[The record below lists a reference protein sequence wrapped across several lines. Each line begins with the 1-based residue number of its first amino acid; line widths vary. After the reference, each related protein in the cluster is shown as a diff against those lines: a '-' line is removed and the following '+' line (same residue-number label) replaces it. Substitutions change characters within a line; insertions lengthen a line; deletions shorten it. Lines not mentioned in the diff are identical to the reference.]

1 MALPDWLSSFPEWL
15 PRLAAD
21 PASAELGLVWLSREQ
36 GSERAQSIADTYADE
51 TSQVIP
57 LPAPM
62 LAAARKM
69 LAGKEVVAI
78 GPKMPMRVSEEK
90 IESLLIIDRSRPD
103 ELLIALSRD
112 YAPFLWIPA
121 GTTTQSIRAA
131 LSVYFPG
138 EDPPRA
144 RLHRI
149 ARYFI
154 GNERMLEANI
164 HGIENHYV
172 ASPFAAELSWGSASL
187 EDPWPARIASDDHS
201 RSFIDDVLQSAKQDD
216 DSIYATSFRLQHSRS
231 ILTIED
237 HAGLFVIEIRYTP
250 SPNRDVVVGVN
261 RRFELAFPS
270 DMPVD
275 GVAALLGLSLQTEA
289 MLRETLADHELAAD
303 HELVLHALAAL
314 KSGDLTV
321 GKDFNPFLRPHTK
334 VVTQP
339 GSLRAATIPPPP
351 SVRSAALML
360 MQQLE
365 MNFVVLKH
373 SAVSGGFDAFHHIA
387 DVLDQGLLDGWEG
400 QHGPHL
406 LIASDEVERQS
417 LDWIWGAQGWE
428 LTREVARGPRRLFQR
443 HWRTRDGRATI
454 AYVEDHR
461 LGLRFFIVDGEDRD
475 ATIGHLRGVIALK
488 DTESVLVAAES
499 ATAPDARVS
508 AILNLARIAPPA
520 LDARWKAILEAA
532 LEHENEAVRA
542 ASVLASAYIGWPELV
557 PLLEK
562 NAARDGAVH
571 TERAIAWIR
580 RRAEHA
586 G

>member
-21 PASAELGLVWLSREQ
+21 PASAELGLVWLSEEQ
-36 GSERAQSIADTYADE
+36 ARERAQSIAGVYADDG
-51 TSQVIP
+51 SQVIR

-69 LAGKEVVAI
+69 LADKEVVAI
-78 GPKMPMRVSEEK
+78 GPKMPMRVSDEAV
-90 IESLLIIDRSRPD
+90 ESLLIIDRSRPD
-103 ELLIALSRD
+103 EVLIALSRD

-121 GTTTQSIRAA
+121 GTTAESIRAA
-131 LSVYFPG
+131 LAVYFPS

-154 GNERMLEANI
+154 GNERMLDANI
-164 HGIENHYV
+164 HDIENHYV
-172 ASPFAAELSWGSASL
+172 ASPFAAELSWGSASV
-187 EDPWPARIASDDHS
+187 EDPWPARIATDEQIRTFTS
-201 RSFIDDVLQSAKQDD
+201 DVLRSARQDD
-216 DSIYATSFRLQHSRS
+216 DSVYSTSFRLQHSRA

-237 HAGLFVIEIRYTP
+237 HAGLFVIEIRYMP

-261 RRFELAFPS
+261 RRFELALPS

-275 GVAALLGLSLQTEA
+275 AVAALLGLSLQNEA
-289 MLRETLADHELAAD
+289 MLREALADHELAAD
-303 HELVLHALAAL
+303 HDLVLHALAAV

-321 GKDFNPFLRPHTK
+321 GRDFNPFLRPHTK

-360 MQQLE
+360 MQHLE
-365 MNFVVLKH
+365 MTFVVLAH

-387 DVLDQGLLDGWEG
+387 DMLDRGARDGWEG
-400 QHGPHL
+400 LHGPQV
-406 LIASDEVERQS
+406 LIVGDAVERQS
-417 LDWIWGAQGWE
+417 IDWLWGAQGWE
-428 LTREVARGPRRLFQR
+428 LTREVARGPQRLFQR
-443 HWRTRDGRATI
+443 HFRTRDGRATI

-475 ATIGHLRGVIALK
+475 ATIGHLRGAVALK

-499 ATAPDARVS
+499 ATAPEARTS
-508 AILNLARIAPPA
+508 AILALARLAPPA
-520 LDARWKAILEAA
+520 QDARWRAILEAA

-542 ASVLASAYIGWPELV
+542 AAVLASAYIGWPELV

-562 NAARDGAVH
+562 NAAKDGETHAA
-571 TERAIAWIR
+571 RAITWIR

>member
-21 PASAELGLVWLSREQ
+21 PASAELGLAWLSEEQ
-36 GSERAQSIADTYADE
+36 GRERAQRIADLYAGE
-51 TSQVIP
+51 GSQVIP

-69 LAGKEVVAI
+69 LAEKEVIAI
-78 GPKMPMRVSEEK
+78 GPKMPMRVSEEA

-103 ELLIALSRD
+103 EVLIALSRD
-112 YAPFLWIPA
+112 YAPFLWVPA
-121 GTTTQSIRAA
+121 GTTVESIRAA
-131 LSVYFPG
+131 LSVYFPK
-138 EDPPRA
+138 EDPTRA

-154 GNERMLEANI
+154 GNERMLDANI
-164 HGIENHYV
+164 HDIENHYV
-172 ASPFAAELSWGSASL
+172 TSPFTAELSWGSAST
-187 EDPWPARIASDDHS
+187 EDPWPTRIATDDQI
-201 RSFIDDVLQSAKQDD
+201 RSFTNDVLQSARQDD
-216 DSIYATSFRLQHSRS
+216 DSVYSTSFRLQHSRA

-237 HAGLFVIEIRYTP
+237 HAGLFVIEVRYTP

-261 RRFELAFPS
+261 RRFDLAFPS

-303 HELVLHALAAL
+303 HDLVLHALAAL

-321 GKDFNPFLRPHTK
+321 GQDFNPFLRPHTK

-365 MNFVVLKH
+365 MSFVVLKH
-373 SAVSGGFDAFHHIA
+373 SAVSGGFDAFHHVA
-387 DVLDQGLLDGWEG
+387 DALDEGLRDGWAG
-400 QHGPHL
+400 QHGPHI
-406 LIASDEVERQS
+406 LIAGDEVERQS

-428 LTREVARGPRRLFQR
+428 LTREVARGPKRLFQR

-475 ATIGHLRGVIALK
+475 ATIGHLRGAVALK

-499 ATAPDARVS
+499 ATAPDARVG
-508 AILNLARIAPPA
+508 AILKLARLAPPA
-520 LDARWKAILEAA
+520 LDARWKAILVAA
-532 LEHENEAVRA
+532 LEHENDAVRA
-542 ASVLASAYIGWPELV
+542 AAVLASAYIGWPELI

-562 NAARDGAVH
+562 NAAKDGEVH
-571 TERAIAWIR
+571 ATRAITWIR
-580 RRAEHA
+580 RHAEHA
-586 G
+586 S